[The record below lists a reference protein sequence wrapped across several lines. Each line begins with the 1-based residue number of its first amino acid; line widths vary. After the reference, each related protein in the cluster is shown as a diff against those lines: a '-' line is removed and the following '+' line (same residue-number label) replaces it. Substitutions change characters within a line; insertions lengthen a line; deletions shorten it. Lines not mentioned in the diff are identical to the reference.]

1 MSRPEVLERAGGQ
14 VVEASCSVGGGGHHP
29 HTLLLQADGT
39 VQIFVMVEKTVN
51 RYVFFLQSQGTNF
64 GMNAI
69 KTLIVV

>member
-1 MSRPEVLERAGGQ
+1 MLERAGGQ

-51 RYVFFLQSQGTNF
+51 RYVFVFFTKSGN
-64 GMNAI
+64 
-69 KTLIVV
+69 